1 MEMAN
6 SISLMVKPSNEMKST
21 SQDPPSADF
30 TTENVRSHR
39 TSGD

>member
-6 SISLMVKPSNEMKST
+6 SILLMVKPSNEMKCT

-30 TTENVRSHR
+30 TSENVRSHR